1 RVRCCRYGDSASGRP
16 NCCSQLRHRTAGKGD
31 AVGGFGRCNE
41 YGQVLRRSAPRGA
54 RSRTGERTIG
64 ANHPPSPGINAS
76 VRNRKRRDAITVYR
90 CTTDQRSAGPVD
102 RIGTANRP
110 VAASIK
116 HCNGSIEFHCE
127 RSAYKCL
134 AVQVEW
140 RLTGKPS
147 LLSACFLSYSRLV
160 GTVTHCL
167 PAAS

>member
-1 RVRCCRYGDSASGRP
+1 LNTINEVTEVAEQTASLAGTGQNGLARMEATMRQGMEAACPRVRCGRYGDSASGRP

-90 CTTDQRSAGPVD
+90 CTTDQRSAGPV
-102 RIGTANRP
+102 
-110 VAASIK
+110 
-116 HCNGSIEFHCE
+116 
-127 RSAYKCL
+127 
-134 AVQVEW
+134 
-140 RLTGKPS
+140 
-147 LLSACFLSYSRLV
+147 
-160 GTVTHCL
+160 
-167 PAAS
+167 